1 MNQVG
6 MIGRMTKDPILRQ
19 LSEGRVQAS
28 FVLAV
33 QRTYKNAKGEEADFV
48 LCTVWGRLAENTVK
62 YCGKGSLVGISGQ
75 IHSRSYEKEDGNR
88 VFVTEV
94 LVDAVQFLQT
104 KPKAGELS
112 ERTFVNK
119 EAQVNAKADF
129 IFTDDEHK
137 ELPVV

>member
-6 MIGRMTKDPILRQ
+6 IIGRMTKDPVLRQ
-19 LSEGRVQAS
+19 LSEGRVQVS

-33 QRTYKNAKGEEADFV
+33 QRTYKNAKGEEADFI

-112 ERTFVNK
+112 ERTFVNN
-119 EAQVNAKADF
+119 EAQANAKSDF

>member
-6 MIGRMTKDPILRQ
+6 MIGRMTKDPVLRS

-33 QRTYKNAKGEEADFV
+33 QRTYKSAKADDADFV
-48 LCTVWGRLAENTVK
+48 LCTVWGKLADHTVK
-62 YCGKGSLVGISGQ
+62 YCGKGSLVGISGH
-75 IHSRSYEKEDGNR
+75 IHSRSYQKEDGTR

-94 LVDAVQFLQT
+94 IVDEVQFLQT
-104 KPKAGELS
+104 KPKTEESS
-112 ERTFVNK
+112 EGTFVNK
-119 EAQVNAKADF
+119 ESKAKDDF
-129 IFTDDEHK
+129 IFTDEEHK